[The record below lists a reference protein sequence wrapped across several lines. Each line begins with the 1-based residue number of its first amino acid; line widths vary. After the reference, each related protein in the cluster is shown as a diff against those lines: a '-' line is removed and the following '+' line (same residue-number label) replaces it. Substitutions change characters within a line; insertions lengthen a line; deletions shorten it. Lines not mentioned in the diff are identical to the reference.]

1 MFAGSS
7 RPRSV
12 AAQVLAVQAAVALLV
27 VLLSVATAY
36 VQAGRQVEQEAASQ
50 VTDVARAIAA
60 TDDVR
65 QGLASAD
72 PAAALA
78 AFAERQ
84 RAETGT
90 DFVVVMSVDGVRY
103 THPNPALVGGVYVGT
118 IAPARAGGLVVEEY
132 TGSLGPSTRAVVP
145 VVVDGSVRGLVSVGL
160 RRTRVIEALRAQW
173 PLIVLPGVAAAL
185 LSGAGAWLVARRVRR
200 DTLGLNARELARLHD
215 HHEAVLHAVR
225 EGLVITDAAGRVQVV
240 NDEAQRLLGI
250 GPDAVGRGL
259 GELGLTASLVATMTG
274 GGQHADVPHVGG
286 GRVLLVSSGEVRRGG
301 RVVGAL
307 TTLRDRTELEELT
320 GELGTARSL
329 AGALH
334 AQAHEAANR
343 LHTVVTLVEL
353 GRPEEAVSFATDELR
368 ATQRQRDAV
377 WAAVEEPSVAALL
390 LGKAA
395 QAAERGVRLDIDP
408 DAHLPAGL
416 LPAREAVTILGNL
429 VDNAIDAAA
438 GTAVGG
444 AASGGCVTVD
454 VQVDGPRVVLTVADT
469 GPGLGAE
476 EARRAFERG
485 WTTKDAEGPAGRGIG
500 LALVEQTA
508 RFLGGEV
515 SVGPPPGGLFTVTLP
530 VSGVTP

>member
-1 MFAGSS
+1 M
-7 RPRSV
+7 
-12 AAQVLAVQAAVALLV
+12 
-27 VLLSVATAY
+27 
-36 VQAGRQVEQEAASQ
+36 
-50 VTDVARAIAA
+50 
-60 TDDVR
+60 
-65 QGLASAD
+65 D
-72 PAAALA
+72 PAGDVT
-78 AFAERQ
+78 
-84 RAETGT
+84 TG
-90 DFVVVMSVDGVRY
+90 
-103 THPNPALVGGVYVGT
+103 
-118 IAPARAGGLVVEEY
+118 APADV
-132 TGSLGPSTRAVVP
+132 
-145 VVVDGSVRGLVSVGL
+145 
-160 RRTRVIEALRAQW
+160 
-173 PLIVLPGVAAAL
+173 
-185 LSGAGAWLVARRVRR
+185 WLVPP
-200 DTLGLNARELARLHD
+200 TGW
-215 HHEAVLHAVR
+215 
-225 EGLVITDAAGRVQVV
+225 GR
-240 NDEAQRLLGI
+240 
-250 GPDAVGRGL
+250 
-259 GELGLTASLVATMTG
+259 
-274 GGQHADVPHVGG
+274 
-286 GRVLLVSSGEVRRGG
+286 
-301 RVVGAL
+301 
-307 TTLRDRTELEELT
+307 TT
-320 GELGTARSL
+320 S
-329 AGALH
+329 
-334 AQAHEAANR
+334 HEAANR

-438 GTAVGG
+438 GAASGG